1 LPFIEFCR
9 NCRNFVERRDI
20 EGFAACVRNHRPRI
34 ACDDFKPRSDVPES
48 ARKGLSFCL
57 YCENLVIVKGF
68 AACVRN
74 HKPRI
79 ACDDFRGAVRTS
91 RKEASTK
98 RLSMASLLTSLG

>member
-9 NCRNFVERRDI
+9 NCRNLVERRDMK
-20 EGFAACVRNHRPRI
+20 GFAACVRNHRPRI
-34 ACDDFKPRSDVPES
+34 ACDDFKPRSDAPES
-48 ARKGLSFCL
+48 AKRGLSFCL

-79 ACDDFRGAVRTS
+79 ACEDFKNAVKIS
-91 RKEASTK
+91 RKEASM
-98 RLSMASLLTSLG
+98 RRMSVASLLTSLG